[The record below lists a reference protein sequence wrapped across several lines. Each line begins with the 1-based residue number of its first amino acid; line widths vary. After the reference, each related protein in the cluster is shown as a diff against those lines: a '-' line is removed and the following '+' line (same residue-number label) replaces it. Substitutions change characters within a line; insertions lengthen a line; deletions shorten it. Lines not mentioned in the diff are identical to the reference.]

1 MDTFLRSFSV
11 FFLALFLVLLPIV
24 STAADAEIFPL
35 SPGNTWTYRDL
46 EGNIEILTIIKVME
60 KEGIPLIEASYHGS
74 RPFFYILCTEGIFR
88 LQPSP
93 GISPE
98 DPWGDL
104 TLLLRWPLVPG
115 QTWQS
120 PWSDPPLS
128 FSVLDRGPTKV
139 AAGNFRDSV
148 KIGYRTVSSPI
159 YQGYIWFEPG
169 VGLLA
174 QEENGQRTELVSY
187 SLSDLLAPTA
197 VTVGGDKLADI
208 FSPQDADNMVR
219 SAGPLQRLKELM
231 LSAPFYLFMF
241 TVFIGLVAIAAYFN
255 SGKVEMDLKDDPEVQ
270 EGEVTL
276 ASAMVRE
283 GLYEDASEILQRL
296 TAKHPQWPDVA
307 ALLGRAYRET
317 GKLQEA
323 CLELKRALTL
333 NPNMGKA
340 RLELV
345 RTYLSL
351 SEPAR
356 ALEEVET
363 VLSDHQ
369 NFADAIY
376 LKGEVLAS
384 MGMDQEALKYFREA
398 LGINPSFSEA
408 QNGLERLLAEE
419 D

>member
-1 MDTFLRSFSV
+1 MATFLRSFSV